1 MRGLL
6 LSAALLA
13 LPFTAAAQWVEGVH
27 YERVE
32 TPDEPRAD
40 GKIEVVEA
48 FWYACPTCYNLE
60 PWIERWLETKPDDV
74 VFVRIHASLSPSWR
88 IPARAFYAA
97 QSLGVLDQVHRPLY
111 DAIHVGRN
119 ALSDMDTIASIFEDN
134 ADVSPEKF
142 RAAYS
147 SFGVDRRM
155 RQGDQRVRQ
164 FRVTGVPTLIING
177 KYRTTASRA
186 KGYPETIQLIDYL
199 IEQERKQ

>member
-13 LPFTAAAQWVEGVH
+13 LPFAAAAQWVEGVH

-40 GKIEVVEA
+40 GRIEVVEV

-74 VFVRIHASLSPSWR
+74 DFVRIHASLSPAWR
-88 IPARAFYAA
+88 IPARAFNAA
-97 QSLGVLDQVHRPLY
+97 EALGVLDAVHRPLY
-111 DAIHVGRN
+111 DAIHTGRN
-119 ALSDMDTIASIFEDN
+119 ALNDVDTIAALFSEH
-134 ADVSPEKF
+134 ADVAPEAF

-177 KYRTTASRA
+177 KYRTTPSRA

>member
-13 LPFTAAAQWVEGVH
+13 LPFAAVAQWVEGVH
-27 YERVE
+27 YDLVE
-32 TPDEPRAD
+32 TPDQPRAD
-40 GKIEVVEA
+40 GKIEVIEA

-60 PWIERWLETKPDDV
+60 PLIERWLETKPDDV
-74 VFVRIHASLSPSWR
+74 VFVRIHASLSPEWR

-97 QSLGVLDQVHRPLY
+97 ESLGVLDQVHQPLY
-111 DAIHVGRN
+111 DAIHIGRN
-119 ALSDMDTIASIFEDN
+119 ALNDVDTLARIFEAN
-134 ADVSPEKF
+134 ADVAPEAF

-164 FRVTGVPTLIING
+164 FRITGVPTLIING

-186 KGYPETIQLIDYL
+186 RGYRETIQLIDYL
-199 IEQERKQ
+199 IEQERKP

>member
-13 LPFTAAAQWVEGVH
+13 LPFAAAGQWVEGVH

-40 GKIEVVEA
+40 GKIEVVEVL
-48 FWYACPTCYNLE
+48 WYACPTCYNLE

-74 VFVRIHASLSPSWR
+74 EFVRIHASLSPTWR

-97 QSLGVLDQVHRPLY
+97 EALGVTEKVHRPLF
-111 DAIHVGRN
+111 DAIHIGRDALNDVGTLVR
-119 ALSDMDTIASIFEDN
+119 IFEEH
-134 ADVSPEKF
+134 ADISPDAF

-164 FRVTGVPTLIING
+164 FRVSGVPTLIING
-177 KYRTTASRA
+177 KYRTTPGRA
-186 KGYPETIQLIDYL
+186 KGYRETIQLIDHL
-199 IEQERKQ
+199 IEQERNP

>member
-6 LSAALLA
+6 LAAALLA
-13 LPFTAAAQWVEGVH
+13 LPFTAAAQWVEGEH

-32 TPDEPRAD
+32 TPDKPRED

-60 PWIERWLETKPDDV
+60 PFIERWLETKPDDV
-74 VFVRIHASLSPSWR
+74 AFVRIHASLSPSWR

-97 QSLGVLDQVHRPLY
+97 ESLGILDQVHRPLY
-111 DAIHVGRN
+111 DAIHIGRN
-119 ALSDMDTIASIFEDN
+119 ALSDMDTIAHLFEEN
-134 ADVSPEKF
+134 ADVAPDAF

-155 RQGDQRVRQ
+155 RQGDQRLRQ
-164 FRVTGVPTLIING
+164 FRVSGVPTLIING
-177 KYRTTASRA
+177 KYRTTPSRA
-186 KGYPETIQLIDYL
+186 KGYRETIQLIDYL
-199 IEQERKQ
+199 IEQERNQ